1 MRYISKFRLHKKC
14 PYDEL
19 SWSLFSHIRTEYGD
33 LQSTSPYSLQM
44 QEIRTRKT
52 PYTDTFHAVL
62 FPPKFYFC
70 NFREPTSNWFYQT
83 FSNLKPFTD
92 YKINVSCKSDK
103 GIGPA
108 ANITLNT
115 RQYGKLKLNLC
126 LVPTKWSNTR
136 QKSCNK
142 CWKVFNVRLTI
153 LWTPGIIK

>member
-1 MRYISKFRLHKKC
+1 MRSFPGLYFPTFGLNTEICRVHLCIHSKCKKYG
-14 PYDEL
+14 PEKL
-19 SWSLFSHIRTEYGD
+19 HIRT
-33 LQSTSPYSLQM
+33 LSTQY
-44 QEIRTRKT
+44 
-52 PYTDTFHAVL
+52 YFHQ
-62 FPPKFYFC
+62 KFYFC

-142 CWKVFNVRLTI
+142 C
-153 LWTPGIIK
+153 